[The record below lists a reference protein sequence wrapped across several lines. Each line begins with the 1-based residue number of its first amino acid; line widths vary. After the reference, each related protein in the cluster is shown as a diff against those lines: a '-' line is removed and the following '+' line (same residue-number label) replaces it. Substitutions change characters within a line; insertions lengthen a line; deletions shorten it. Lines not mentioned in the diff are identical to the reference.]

1 MLCVDTVDKIVVM
14 GMIRRYSELSK
25 LDTFEERFEYLK
37 LSGVVGAETFG
48 YDRYL
53 NQMLYTSQRWRRLR
67 SDIIIRDNACDL
79 GIEDREIYDR
89 ILIHHLNPIT
99 IEDILRESEF
109 VFSPEFLI
117 CTTLATHN
125 AIHYGD
131 ANQLPK
137 PIIERSMND
146 TIPWR

>member
-1 MLCVDTVDKIVVM
+1 
-14 GMIRRYSELSK
+14 MIRRYSDLIK
-25 LDTFEERFEYLK
+25 FNTFEERFEYLK
-37 LSGVVGAETFG
+37 LNGVVGAETFG

-67 SDIIIRDNACDL
+67 NDIIVRDNACDL
-79 GIEDREIYDR
+79 AIEDYEISDR

-99 IEDILRESEF
+99 IEDILQESEF

-117 CTTLATHN
+117 CTSLDTHN

-131 ANQLPK
+131 SNQLRK